1 MSTLSS
7 TQSSVN
13 SLLERKHSWSD
24 SDVAKF
30 TQLVRADHASR
41 AAVTTTSEALKTA
54 EINVDKSFTA
64 LMQAILERYHEEQV
78 WSDKIR
84 SVSTWAQIAALVA
97 NLVVFVGAIAFIEP
111 WKRRRLVEGLEER
124 VGGMMERV
132 EGEIRVLSGS
142 VGKLVEERGLERG
155 VKGVGE
161 GLPEGYVPAELAE
174 VAVVEG
180 AGGVSEVVEDEVV
193 DDPAATGDIGVVS
206 AQLDTSASSHKAEA
220 LHWLN
225 TQLDHIAPP
234 SLERDLTAAAAAG
247 ALGSALVIGL
257 GVALRN
263 LSR

>member
-1 MSTLSS
+1 M
-7 TQSSVN
+7 
-13 SLLERKHSWSD
+13 
-24 SDVAKF
+24 
-30 TQLVRADHASR
+30 
-41 AAVTTTSEALKTA
+41 
-54 EINVDKSFTA
+54 
-64 LMQAILERYHEEQV
+64 
-78 WSDKIR
+78 
-84 SVSTWAQIAALVA
+84 
-97 NLVVFVGAIAFIEP
+97 
-111 WKRRRLVEGLEER
+111 
-124 VGGMMERV
+124 
-132 EGEIRVLSGS
+132 
-142 VGKLVEERGLERG
+142 
-155 VKGVGE
+155 
-161 GLPEGYVPAELAE
+161 PAELAE